1 MFFNKLSIN
10 KLLIIDANDF
20 YETDDIL
27 LSNNNT
33 YIDLSAK
40 IIKPFKINTYLSL
53 DNNNII
59 NAKINLQHNIN
70 KFKLNL
76 KSNIKIKK
84 NKDILI
90 LYSENNINNEL
101 SFKTDI
107 YYDSLIKHTKLFI
120 TELNTNL
127 DFLQDNFKDYI
138 DTPIKLNKAL
148 ISLDATTSFD
158 NNISL
163 PISIK
168 SFKNSYIKLSINNLN
183 VAYQDLT
190 LNNLNS
196 LLNINL
202 VDNLIV
208 ATGEL
213 NSASNLK
220 TNFKLNYKLDNNL
233 SIKFQNIKANTA
245 FLNSLLKQVINNNIN
260 INTGTLNAKA
270 DINFNKNLKEKLNIE
285 FKSAIDELD
294 LDYKNHKI
302 KNINADFDGKYK
314 NNLLKVDFDLTIDN
328 LKTIININ
336 KIKSKFS
343 INSNFN
349 DSFLKINNL
358 NLNNSDGLISI
369 KNFEFDS
376 KTNSSNTTKILIND
390 INLTK
395 LFKDF
400 NLDEDVYVS
409 GNVDGLF
416 IVDIK
421 DSNLSI
427 KSGSYI
433 KTNNI
438 GKIKYKANIEQLD
451 FLYDFSYD
459 SIYAEIIYMLDLLKL
474 KLKIKG
480 KSINKSTNYDGNL
493 NINYQIPNNLDKV
506 FKYWK

>member
-1 MFFNKLSIN
+1 M
-10 KLLIIDANDF
+10 
-20 YETDDIL
+20 
-27 LSNNNT
+27 
-33 YIDLSAK
+33 
-40 IIKPFKINTYLSL
+40 
-53 DNNNII
+53 
-59 NAKINLQHNIN
+59 
-70 KFKLNL
+70 
-76 KSNIKIKK
+76 
-84 NKDILI
+84 
-90 LYSENNINNEL
+90 
-101 SFKTDI
+101 
-107 YYDSLIKHTKLFI
+107 
-120 TELNTNL
+120 
-127 DFLQDNFKDYI
+127 
-138 DTPIKLNKAL
+138 
-148 ISLDATTSFD
+148 
-158 NNISL
+158 
-163 PISIK
+163 
-168 SFKNSYIKLSINNLN
+168 
-183 VAYQDLT
+183 
-190 LNNLNS
+190 
-196 LLNINL
+196 
-202 VDNLIV
+202 
-208 ATGEL
+208 
-213 NSASNLK
+213 K

-233 SIKFQNIKANTA
+233 SIKFKNIKANTA

-270 DINFNKNLKEKLNIE
+270 DINFNKNLKEKFNIE

-302 KNINADFDGKYK
+302 KNIDADFYGKYK

-369 KNFEFDS
+369 QNFEFDS
-376 KTNSSNTTKILIND
+376 KTKSSNTTKVLIND

-395 LFKDF
+395 LFKGF
-400 NLDEDVYVS
+400 NLDKDVYVS